1 MHEIECPHCHQ
12 KFSVDNADYAMIV
25 QQIRGKEFETELERR
40 IAETK
45 NSLTDGFSKDKQLA
59 VSEAESRKQRE
70 IDALEKEITELKGA
84 VSESGTAKDLAVAKA
99 VESKQAEIAKLNS
112 RIFELEAG
120 QKENENLLTIAV
132 NNAVNNTKDE
142 LGKQLEAMREELA
155 KRDTEIAKL
164 QADIKENS
172 NLRKIEVN
180 EAVSSAKEDWT
191 KQLDTL
197 RSEIARRDNEI
208 TTLRSQADTDKA
220 KNQLA
225 VLEAVKNVQD
235 QMNEQRTEYESKL
248 REKQAEVDLYKDLK
262 ARMST
267 KMVGETLEQ
276 HCEIEFNKLR
286 PTAFRDAYFEKDSDI
301 SSGTKG
307 DYIYREKD
315 ETGAEIISIMFEM
328 KNEMESTEKK
338 HRNEDFFAKLDKD
351 RRDKGCEY
359 AILVSLLEKDSEF
372 YNAGIVDV
380 SYRFPK
386 MYVIRPQFFIPII
399 TLLRNAALSSLEYKR
414 ELIRSKE
421 QNIDIT
427 NFEEKLNQFRDGFTK
442 NYDGAVKKFN
452 AAIDEIDKTI
462 KSLEKVK
469 ENLLSSER
477 QLRLANDKTEALTI
491 KKLTWGNKTMSE
503 KFKVLGTS
511 SDDSD
516 NE

>member
-1 MHEIECPHCHQ
+1 MNELKCPHCGQ
-12 KFSVDNADYAMIV
+12 TFSVDNADYAMIV
-25 QQIRGKEFETELERR
+25 QQVRGKEFDAELNKR

-59 VSEAESRKQRE
+59 ITEAENRKQRE
-70 IDALEKEITELKGA
+70 IEALEKKLTEL
-84 VSESGTAKDLAVAKA
+84 ESTVKESDNAKELAVAKA
-99 VESKQAEIAKLNS
+99 VEVKQAEIVKLNT
-112 RIFELEAG
+112 RISELEAERD
-120 QKENENLLTIAV
+120 QNENLRTIAV
-132 NNAVNNTKDE
+132 NEAVSNTKDDMS
-142 LGKQLEAMREELA
+142 KQLEEIKAELS

-164 QADIKENS
+164 QADISQNE
-172 NLRKIEVN
+172 NLRKLEVT
-180 EAVSSAKEDWT
+180 EAVNSEKDSWS
-191 KQLDTL
+191 KQLDEL
-197 RSEIARRDNEI
+197 KGEIAKRDNEI
-208 TTLRSQADTDKA
+208 TALKSRADTDKA
-220 KNQLA
+220 QNQLA
-225 VLEAVKNVQD
+225 VMSAVRDVQQ

-248 REKQAEVDLYKDLK
+248 REKQAEVDFYKDLK

-276 HCEIEFNKLR
+276 HCEIEFNRLR

-328 KNEMESTEKK
+328 KNEMETTEKK
-338 HRNEDFFAKLDKD
+338 HRNEDFFSKLDKD

-359 AILVSLLEKDSEF
+359 AVLVSLLEADSEY

-380 SYRFPK
+380 SYRYPK

-414 ELIRSKE
+414 ELIRTRE

-427 NFEEKLNQFRDGFTK
+427 NFEDKLLKFRDGFTK
-442 NYDGAVKKFN
+442 NYDTAVKKFD

-477 QLRLANDKTEALTI
+477 QLRLANDKTGDLTI

-503 KFKVLGTS
+503 KFKALGTS
-511 SDDSD
+511 DSSDS
-516 NE
+516 E